1 LTYKIFIQPF
11 AVPEVK
17 LPTEQGSVKEQL
29 EISDSFLGSVAGGL
43 VLFTILYNWLFYTVI
58 KPSIDGS

>member
-1 LTYKIFIQPF
+1 
-11 AVPEVK
+11 
-17 LPTEQGSVKEQL
+17 VKEQL